1 MNFRRIVLAF
11 AALLLLTVTGAW
23 VVMKYAREVTLSF
36 SQAQLQEQLD
46 PRFPTR
52 TCMRGACVELLQPKV
67 LLPEGSDRV
76 VVQTLFVASLGNRAM
91 PGLTK
96 FSGRPHYDQG
106 SGNFYLQDV
115 QVSEFQMNGNA
126 PNFNDVVRVLGPGI
140 VAAIMNRFPV
150 YSIQSHPKYGAIAK
164 LALKSVRVSD
174 RQLQVV
180 FANPL
185 LLNTSH
191 RPPQ

>member
-1 MNFRRIVLAF
+1 
-11 AALLLLTVTGAW
+11 
-23 VVMKYAREVTLSF
+23 
-36 SQAQLQEQLD
+36 
-46 PRFPTR
+46 
-52 TCMRGACVELLQPKV
+52 
-67 LLPEGSDRV
+67 
-76 VVQTLFVASLGNRAM
+76 M